1 MLPISFYINKDM
13 PRLPKPECIY
23 KTRINYVDST
33 VLAVWVQRYAGVAS
47 CFARVEVPKD
57 WTDARI
63 EEQIN
68 AMLCLAELRFD
79 TPSTGE
85 RKWHS
90 KTST

>member
-1 MLPISFYINKDM
+1 MLPISFYINNVM

-23 KTRINYVDST
+23 KARVNYDNDT
-33 VLAVWVQRYAGVAS
+33 VLSVWVQRDGIAS
-47 CFARVEVPKD
+47 CFARVAVPKD

-63 EEQIN
+63 EEQLN